1 VKRVVAEVNRSI
13 PIELTS
19 LAEQLDSSLMRDRL
33 LATLSGFFG
42 VLALVLATVGLYG
55 TLSYNVARRR
65 NEIGIRMALGAAQG
79 RVVQLVLGEVARM
92 VIAGVILGTAG
103 ALASTRLVT
112 SLLYGVS
119 ASDPMTMVG
128 AAIVLGIVGLA
139 AAAAPAWRAA
149 RVDPMAALREE

>member
-1 VKRVVAEVNRSI
+1 
-13 PIELTS
+13 
-19 LAEQLDSSLMRDRL
+19 
-33 LATLSGFFG
+33 
-42 VLALVLATVGLYG
+42 
-55 TLSYNVARRR
+55 
-65 NEIGIRMALGAAQG
+65 
-79 RVVQLVLGEVARM
+79 M